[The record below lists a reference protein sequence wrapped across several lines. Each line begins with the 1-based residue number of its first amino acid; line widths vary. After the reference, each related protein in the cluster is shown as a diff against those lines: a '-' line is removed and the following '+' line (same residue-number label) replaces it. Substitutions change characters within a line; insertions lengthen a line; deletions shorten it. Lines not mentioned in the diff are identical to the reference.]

1 MRELQFDVI
10 GKQRK
15 VLAGQIGEIL
25 GMKSHYAGVPSCDYL
40 IGRSRLDKNG
50 ILHLSEEITESQSEL
65 LLEQLYQ
72 SNVEGGIA
80 EQSVDTITIAL
91 PRVKFTDETLY
102 NLNALVAAK
111 SILLQH
117 TFLSDSIKIEV
128 DAEKVSFPWFPYTE
142 DSDRI
147 AVYTEFIS
155 KLGMLAQTLKR
166 VQAKEKTIENEKY
179 AFRCFLLRLGFIGD
193 EYKNARKILLENL
206 TGNSAFLKK

>member
-1 MRELQFDVI
+1 MRELQFDVT

-25 GMKSHYAGVPSCDYL
+25 GMESHYAGVPSCDYL
-40 IGRSRLDKNG
+40 IGGSRLDKNG
-50 ILHLSEEITESQSEL
+50 ILHLSEEITESQAEL
-65 LLEQLYQ
+65 LLKQLCQ
-72 SNVEGGIA
+72 NNAEDGVA
-80 EQSVDTITIAL
+80 EQSVDTITVAL
-91 PRVKFTDETLY
+91 PRAKFTDEALH
-102 NLNALVAAK
+102 NLDALVAAK

-128 DAEKVSFPWFPYTE
+128 DAKKVSFPWFPYTE

-147 AVYTEFIS
+147 AAYTEFIS

-166 VQAKEKTIENEKY
+166 VQAKEKTIDNEKY

-193 EYKNARKILLENL
+193 GYKNARKILLENL